1 MDELAEKGL
10 AGLSIGAIAARSGVH
25 PTSIYRRWHTVE
37 HLGLDAALTAAAI
50 HVEIPDTGSLRGD
63 LSVFL
68 GQLEA
73 HVRSPL
79 GRALLAI
86 SGVSDAAAVE
96 ATKVFW
102 RERVGLAKVM
112 FERAAARAEI
122 AEGTDPVSA
131 LEFAIAPIYLRA
143 VMLRQPADDR
153 EISRQI
159 DRVLR
164 AFAVP
169 TQSPE
174 HTVEGGR
181 STVP

>member
-37 HLGLDAALTAAAI
+37 HLGVDAALAAAAM

-86 SGVSDAAAVE
+86 SGVSDAAAE
-96 ATKVFW
+96 ARKVFW

-153 EISRQI
+153 EISRQT
-159 DRVLR
+159 DWVMR

-174 HTVEGGR
+174 HTTATS
-181 STVP
+181 STRPHS